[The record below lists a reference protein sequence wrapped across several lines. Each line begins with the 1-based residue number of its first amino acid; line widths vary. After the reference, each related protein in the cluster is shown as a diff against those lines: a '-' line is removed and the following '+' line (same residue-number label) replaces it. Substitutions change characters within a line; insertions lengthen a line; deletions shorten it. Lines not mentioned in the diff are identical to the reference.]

1 MKILKIKC
9 PAKINLNLKITGKR
23 DDGFHNIE
31 SIMKAFSVAEET
43 KGKPTCIIAKTIKG
57 KGVSFMENNVEWHG
71 KAINDEEYGKAISE
85 LAPDHDSEVE
95 FQNKIKE
102 NLNNK

>member
-1 MKILKIKC
+1 
-9 PAKINLNLKITGKR
+9 
-23 DDGFHNIE
+23 
-31 SIMKAFSVAEET
+31 
-43 KGKPTCIIAKTIKG
+43 
-57 KGVSFMENNVEWHG
+57 MENNVEWHG